1 MRNIV
6 PVRSLTRRNRNTLFV
21 AVLTGLLGV
30 LLMVLSV
37 FMRSVPLVVAAN
49 PNYELYVLARDV
61 LLVLGTLVLVGA
73 AGLIVRVITWK
84 QDNPLA
90 MQIGDV
96 LDDELDDR
104 YIYIRNVSK
113 FSLGYIDAVL
123 VGPPGVLVFRITE
136 RAGVFKNEGS
146 YWMKQREKG
155 NWKTLRWSPTREAID
170 DVESLREFLRKHN
183 LIEVKVFAAVVF
195 TEDAPATQVTRVDP
209 KVQVLQPA
217 ELPRGLQNGYFAD
230 TSRIS
235 QLKVNKISRLLS
247 E

>member
-21 AVLTGLLGV
+21 AILLGLFGL
-30 LLMVLSV
+30 LLMVLSA

-49 PNYELYVLARDV
+49 PNYDLYVLARDA
-61 LLVLGTLVLVGA
+61 LLVVGALVLVGA
-73 AGLIVRVITWK
+73 AGLIIRVVTWK

-90 MQIGDV
+90 LQIGDV

-146 YWMKQREKG
+146 YWMEQREKG
-155 NWKTLRWSPTREAID
+155 NWKTLNWSPSREAVD
-170 DVESLREFLRKHN
+170 DVESLREYLRTHN
-183 LIEVKVFAAVVF
+183 VIDVKVFAAVVF
-195 TEDAPATQVTRVDP
+195 TEDAPATQVTRVNP
-209 KVQVLQPA
+209 KVPVLQPA
-217 ELPRGLQNGYFAD
+217 ELPQGLRNTYFAD
-230 TSRIS
+230 RARID
-235 QLKVNKISRLLS
+235 QLKVNKIARLLS